1 MELSGVRVPVEKLI
15 THPHYPP
22 QASSQPT
29 VAEKTRGRMEPG
41 ARIELTT
48 S

>member
-29 VAEKTRGRMEPG
+29 FAEKTMGRMEPG
-41 ARIELTT
+41 VRIELTT